1 MKQKTRKLKGLSPSN
16 VLPNPR
22 GPSNAFSYSD
32 DIVKFAEVT
41 YFIYFYFFFSLTSFL
56 IDKYIYIYIYIYIW
70 AQLDALIHVYIVE
83 RSNQSN

>member
-56 IDKYIYIYIYIYIW
+56 IDKYIYIYIYIYIYMGTIGCF
-70 AQLDALIHVYIVE
+70 DTCIHCGTIKSE
-83 RSNQSN
+83 